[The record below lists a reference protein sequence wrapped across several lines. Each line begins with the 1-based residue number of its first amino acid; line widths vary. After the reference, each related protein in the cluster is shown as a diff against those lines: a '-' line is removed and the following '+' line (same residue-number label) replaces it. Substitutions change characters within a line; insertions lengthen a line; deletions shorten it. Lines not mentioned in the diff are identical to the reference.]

1 MKKKIMSISIILFGV
16 IFICGC
22 GNTKLKNGSEVAFKT
37 KGKNFSAD
45 SFYTEIKKKYGVSVM
60 IDMIDKQI
68 FNNMYKDDEEIE
80 KKVVNQIENLK
91 QQYSDSWEET
101 LKGAGY
107 DSEDKLK
114 EELTLNL
121 KKEKAV
127 KEQVKKNIKEDE
139 IKKYYEE
146 NSAGDI
152 SAKHILIKVDTSSED
167 GLTDDEAKEKA
178 EKLIKELDKGADFS
192 KLAKKNSDD
201 TGSKEKGGDL
211 GYFNKG
217 DMVKEFEEAAYAL
230 KVNEYT
236 KEPVKTSYGYH
247 IILKT
252 GEKEKP
258 KYKDIKDKI
267 IETLTEQKLTDDS
280 TLNIT
285 VLDEIRNEKGLKIND
300 SRLKKEYKKYIKNQI
315 EAAEKAKEQAQQTQ

>member
-1 MKKKIMSISIILFGV
+1 MKRKIMFISIILFSI

-37 KGKNFSAD
+37 KGKNFTAD
-45 SFYTEIKKKYGVSVM
+45 SFYTEIKKKYGVSIMV
-60 IDMIDKQI
+60 DMIDKQI
-68 FNNMYKDDEEIE
+68 FDGMYKDDEEIE
-80 KKVVNQIENLK
+80 KKANNQIENLK
-91 QQYSDSWEET
+91 QQYSDSWEQT
-101 LKGAGY
+101 LKDAGY
-107 DSEDKLK
+107 DNESKLK
-114 EELTLNL
+114 EEFVINF
-121 KKEKAV
+121 KKEKAI
-127 KEQVKKNIKEDE
+127 KDYVKKSIKEDE
-139 IKKYYEE
+139 LKKYYNE

-152 SAKHILIKVDTSSED
+152 SAKHILIKVDTSTED

-217 DMVKEFEEAAYAL
+217 DMVKEFEDAAYAL

-258 KYKDIKDKI
+258 KYKDIKEKI
-267 IETLTEQKLTDDS
+267 LETLTEQKISDDS
-280 TLNIT
+280 VLSIT
-285 VLDEIRNEKGLKIND
+285 VLDDIRKENGLKIND
-300 SRLKKEYKKYIKNQI
+300 SKLKKEYKKYINKQI
-315 EAAEKAKEQAQQTQ
+315 EAAEKAKDQAQQSN